1 MSPEVHQRICA
12 PVLSEDGGS
21 FSKTG
26 GSCSSWRDRTWKI
39 LRSYKYQKE
48 MLLSLSSIKT
58 FRLFFLEILDFQGE
72 GPEFHSGRTR
82 CILKFLVFPPLF
94 FGSPFPSL
102 GHLPSRSAYILSRA
116 HVQGN
121 LCLCLCFLFGSY
133 TCFAQICGL
142 PRRAGLMSDQDFFEQ
157 IRAIFQRFRNFS
169 RV

>member
-1 MSPEVHQRICA
+1 MSPKVHQRICA

-26 GSCSSWRDRTWKI
+26 GSCSFWRSRTWKI

-82 CILKFLVFPPLF
+82 CILKFLVFPPSFLWVTLSKF
-94 FGSPFPSL
+94 TWAFP
-102 GHLPSRSAYILSRA
+102 
-116 HVQGN
+116 VT
-121 LCLCLCFLFGSY
+121 LCLHSVPCACPGQSVPVSLLPLWELHLLCSDMRLASASGIDVGSRFLWANKG
-133 TCFAQICGL
+133 
-142 PRRAGLMSDQDFFEQ
+142 
-157 IRAIFQRFRNFS
+157 NFS
-169 RV
+169 TIPEFF